1 MLVREFCKLNVICCD
16 PETGTAAVASLMRH
30 HHVGD
35 VVVVL
40 HNDEGVRIPSGILTD
55 RDMLLATTAL
65 DIETKLFTASDLMT
79 VPVVTVFED
88 MDILE
93 ALRIMRI
100 SKVRRLPVVTRSGAL
115 FGIISADDIINLL
128 ANELSLIAAVMAEQT
143 VKERH
148 LRK

>member
-1 MLVREFCKLNVICCD
+1 MLVREYCNMNVICCD
-16 PETGTAAVASLMRH
+16 PQAGTAAVASLMRH

-40 HNDEGVRIPSGILTD
+40 HNDEGMRIPSGIITD
-55 RDMLLATTAL
+55 RDILLETTAL
-65 DIETKLFTASDLMT
+65 DIETKLFTAGDLMT

-93 ALRIMRI
+93 ALRIMRN

-128 ANELSLIAAVMAEQT
+128 ANELSLMAAVMVEQT